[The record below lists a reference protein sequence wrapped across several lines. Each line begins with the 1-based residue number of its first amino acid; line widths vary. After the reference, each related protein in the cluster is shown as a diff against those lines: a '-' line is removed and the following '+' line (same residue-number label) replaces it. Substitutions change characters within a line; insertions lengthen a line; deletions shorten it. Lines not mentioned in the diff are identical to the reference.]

1 MNMQVCLNNQ
11 ANTRFLIYDVKG
23 LCFKAQSYT
32 LIMDVELPGRIYDY
46 RFERFKVFKPPAL
59 PEVSDFFDPELYR

>member
-1 MNMQVCLNNQ
+1 
-11 ANTRFLIYDVKG
+11 
-23 LCFKAQSYT
+23 
-32 LIMDVELPGRIYDY
+32 MDVELPGRIYDY